1 MRNRTPQPSPLDLP
15 PVSNNPIRIY
25 GQLFGPMGQPLA
37 GLRILLKAVT
47 TTAVIMQDTWSE
59 STVDQNGNYDFSVMP
74 GKYAVFFE
82 RRGRKERVNNIYVYS
97 DSAQGTL
104 QSFMLAPAADMLT
117 PLMVLEVKSAYEEA
131 TAAMLR
137 ARQWAENPVDVPVLD
152 FEEGAGPEYS
162 AYHWAHYAKE
172 IIDTDTNINWRGEW
186 DSAAQYA
193 FRDAVR
199 YQSSSYY
206 CIEDNT
212 GTAPPDIATADN
224 AAWSL
229 MAAKGDTGD
238 ASSVPGP
245 ANTLTVGDV
254 TTVDYG
260 TGSSASITGE
270 APNQVLNLQLE
281 RGADSTVPGPV
292 GPVGPQGPK
301 GDPGSTSTDY
311 NTIGSV
317 VFAMSAISGS
327 GWDPGEVVAGSRLT
341 PAGIFTYNANS
352 IGSKDMAIAS
362 YSSSLSGSWR
372 AMSYVQDA
380 SDDSN
385 DQAVGVFVRIA

>member
-15 PVSNNPIRIY
+15 PVSNDPIRIY
-25 GQLFGPMGQPLA
+25 GQLLGPMGQPLA
-37 GLRILLKAVT
+37 GLHILLKAIT

-59 STVDQNGNYDFSVMP
+59 SVVDQNGNYDFSVMP

-97 DSAQGTL
+97 DSAPGTL

-117 PLMVLEVKSAYEEA
+117 PLMVLEVKAALEEA

-152 FEEGAGPEYS
+152 FEQGAGPEYS

-172 IIDTDTNINWRGEW
+172 LIDTDTNINWRGEW
-186 DSAAQYA
+186 DSSTQYA

-199 YQSSSYY
+199 YQGSSYY
-206 CIEDNT
+206 CIEDNA
-212 GTAPPDIATADN
+212 GTAPPDITTADN

-229 MAAKGDTGD
+229 MAAKGADST
-238 ASSVPGP
+238 VPGP
-245 ANTLTVGDV
+245 EGPVGPM
-254 TTVDYG
+254 G
-260 TGSSASITGE
+260 PQGPAG
-270 APNQVLNLQLE
+270 PQ
-281 RGADSTVPGPV
+281 GADSTVPGPT
-292 GPVGPQGPK
+292 GPQGPKGDK

-317 VFAMSAISGS
+317 VFAVSSISGN
-327 GWDPGEVVAGSRLT
+327 GWDPGEVIAGSRLT

-352 IGSKDMAIAS
+352 IGSKDMAITS

-372 AMSYVQDA
+372 AMSYAQDA
-380 SDDSN
+380 SDDSQ
-385 DQAVGVFVRIA
+385 DRAVGVFVRIA